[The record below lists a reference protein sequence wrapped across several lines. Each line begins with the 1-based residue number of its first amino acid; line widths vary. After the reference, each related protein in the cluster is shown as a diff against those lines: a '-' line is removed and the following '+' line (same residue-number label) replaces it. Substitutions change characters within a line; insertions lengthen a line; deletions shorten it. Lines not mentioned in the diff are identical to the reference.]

1 MTTVTCGRWIRRTL
15 RFRRQLRIG
24 ARIGTVGLFVL
35 IVVVMGS
42 GYVAI
47 RIGVASV
54 PPLFLAA
61 LRFYFTAAVLL
72 AVVVT
77 MGRAWRPAT
86 RADWAA
92 VGVLGALVFAG
103 AIGFLFVGQQHTT
116 ASTAAVVMCLGPVL
130 TALIARALLPDEQLS
145 RRRVAGIGFGFL
157 GAVVIAQPVS
167 TGLALG
173 TGRGVVMVLC
183 AAASGSLGGVL
194 LGRLRT
200 TAAPTVQAAWGAL
213 LGGVVLHAA
222 SVGFGEP
229 VGAVSWTPGLLWLLL
244 YLSVVVG
251 GVGYVAFLVLLRTVG
266 STRTSLTAYASPLV
280 ALLLGWLFL
289 HESPTVT
296 VLVGFALIVV
306 GFALARR

>member
-1 MTTVTCGRWIRRTL
+1 M
-15 RFRRQLRIG
+15 
-24 ARIGTVGLFVL
+24 L
-35 IVVVMGS
+35 IVVVMGG

-61 LRFYFTAAVLL
+61 LRFYLTAVVLL

-77 MGRAWRPAT
+77 SGRAWHPT
-86 RADWAA
+86 TGADWAA
-92 VGVLGALVFAG
+92 VAVLGTFVFAG
-103 AIGFLFVGQQHTT
+103 TIGFLFVGQQHTT

-130 TALIARALLPDEQLS
+130 TALVARALLPDERLS
-145 RRRVAGIGFGFL
+145 RRRVVGVGFGFL

-167 TGLALG
+167 PGPALG
-173 TGRGVVMVLC
+173 SGRGVVLVLC
-183 AAASGSLGGVL
+183 AAASGSFGSVL
-194 LGRLRT
+194 LARLQT

-229 VGAVSWTPGLLWLLL
+229 VGAVSWTPSLLGLLL

-251 GVGYVAFLVLLRTVG
+251 GIGYVAFLVLLRTVG
-266 STRTSLTAYASPLV
+266 PTRTSFTAYASPLV

-289 HESPTVT
+289 HESPTAT
-296 VLVGFALIVV
+296 VVVGFGLIVV